1 MRWQRRVKRAALAV
15 ARVASRPDPATRRI
29 VFCYHSVHP
38 NRQYASSTPEVFE
51 RHVEWLKAHCRVTTL
66 ADVVANRNTGI
77 SGRPLVAITFDD
89 GYEDNHSY
97 ALPILSKHGV
107 PATFFITAGL
117 VNRDPTV
124 LHRLQWLWGC
134 RPDDIVPLDWAQVRE
149 LHASGMDIG
158 SHTYSH
164 PNLARLSA
172 VEAEHELRR
181 STDVISDQLGVA
193 VDLFA
198 YPFGKPAV
206 HFTTTTTDVVRGQGY
221 RMAAAVTFRG
231 VRDSDSVYSIPRF
244 FADGDDVSKLDAKI
258 AGLYDVIGWWQ
269 DHAPLS
275 VKRLVSPDDFKR

>member
-1 MRWQRRVKRAALAV
+1 MRWKRGIKRAALAA
-15 ARVASRPDPATRRI
+15 ARVAPLPDPATRRI
-29 VFCYHSVHP
+29 VLCYHSVHP

-51 RHVEWLKAHCRVTTL
+51 RQVQWLKAHCRVTTL
-66 ADVVANRNTGI
+66 ADVVTNRNNRT
-77 SGRPLVAITFDD
+77 SGPPLVAITFDD

-124 LHRLQWLWGC
+124 ARRLRWLWGC
-134 RPDDIVPLDWAQVRE
+134 DLDDIVPLDWEQVRE
-149 LHASGMDIG
+149 LHASGMQIG

-181 STDVISDQLGVA
+181 STDIISDQLGGA

-198 YPFGKPAV
+198 YPFGKPGV
-206 HFTTTTTDVVRGQGY
+206 HFTPTTTEVVRALGY

-231 VRDSDSVYSIPRF
+231 VRDSDSVYTIPRF
-244 FADGDDVSKLDAKI
+244 FADGDDVTKLDAKI

-275 VKRLVSPDDFKR
+275 VKRLVSPDDFTR